1 MFCRKLLPFLLLCAA
16 TTAQAQIYKWV
27 DENGQKH
34 FSTQPP
40 VAQPN
45 VEPVKVNQGYV
56 GDDRPAPEAEAASS
70 ESKPTSSAAASKKEM
85 CSSAMR
91 WTAIDIDNLKDIA
104 REKKQSGKVS
114 SAEYDKG
121 IKGLDDVNKQITMQD
136 CITSSGEDQKNY
148 ECLSKGAGILVCSG
162 LMAEA
167 LNEAFKEG
175 VKRAQKP

>member
-1 MFCRKLLPFLLLCAA
+1 MLCRKLLPLLLLCAA
-16 TTAQAQIYKWV
+16 TTAQAQIYQWV
-27 DENGQKH
+27 DEKGQKH

-45 VEPVKVNQGYV
+45 VEPVKINQGYV
-56 GDDRPAPEAEAASS
+56 GDDRPATQTEAASS
-70 ESKPTSSAAASKKEM
+70 ESKPTASAQSSKKEM

-91 WTAIDIDNLKDIA
+91 WTAIDIDNLKGIA
-104 REKKQSGKVS
+104 REKKQSGQAS
-114 SAEYDKG
+114 AAEYDKG

-167 LNEAFKEG
+167 FKEAFKEG
-175 VKRAQKP
+175 AKRAQKP

>member
-1 MFCRKLLPFLLLCAA
+1 MFCRKLLPLLLLCAA

-40 VAQPN
+40 AAQQKI
-45 VEPVKVNQGYV
+45 EPVKINQGYV
-56 GDDRPAPEAEAASS
+56 GDDRPVTETEAVPS
-70 ESKPTSSAAASKKEM
+70 ESKPTASVNASKKEM

-104 REKKQSGKVS
+104 REKKQSGKAS
-114 SAEYDKG
+114 AAEYDKG
-121 IKGLDDVNKQITMQD
+121 IKSLDAVNKQITMQD

-167 LNEAFKEG
+167 FKEAFKEG
-175 VKRAQKP
+175 AKRAQKP

>member
-1 MFCRKLLPFLLLCAA
+1 MFCRKLLPFFFLCAA

-40 VAQPN
+40 VTQQN
-45 VEPVKVNQGYV
+45 IEPVKVNQGYV
-56 GDDRPAPEAEAASS
+56 GDDRPAPETEAASS
-70 ESKPTSSAAASKKEM
+70 ESKPTASAKASKKEM

-104 REKKQSGKVS
+104 REKKQSGKTS
-114 SAEYDKG
+114 AAEYDKG
-121 IKGLDDVNKQITMQD
+121 IKSLDAVNKQITMQD
-136 CITSSGEDQKNY
+136 CITSSGEGQKNY

-167 LNEAFKEG
+167 FKEAFKEG
-175 VKRAQKP
+175 AKRAQKP

>member
-1 MFCRKLLPFLLLCAA
+1 MFCRKLLPLLLLCTA

-27 DENGQKH
+27 DESGQKH

-40 VAQPN
+40 VAQQN
-45 VEPVKVNQGYV
+45 VEPVKINQGYV
-56 GDDRPAPEAEAASS
+56 GDDRPIAETVAEPSK
-70 ESKPTSSAAASKKEM
+70 SKPTALAKVSKKEM
-85 CSSAMR
+85 CGSAMR

-104 REKKQSGKVS
+104 REKKQSGKAS
-114 SAEYDKG
+114 AAEYDKG
-121 IKGLDDVNKQITMQD
+121 IKSLDAVNKQITMQD

-167 LNEAFKEG
+167 FKEG
-175 VKRAQKP
+175 AKRAQTP